1 MNAPPDLLV
10 AEVRDNRR
18 LGPNV
23 VQIVLGGG
31 DLARYPRLDVP
42 DEAVAL
48 YFPTADGP
56 TGRNYTVRAFD
67 ADTARMTV
75 DFVVHDG
82 GVAAQWALAAAPGDR
97 VRMARPRSW
106 YRRPADARWQLL
118 VADLTGLPALARILE
133 GGDGTVA
140 TRAVVEVLDDAD
152 LATLPEIT
160 SPGVTLEVLRG
171 GNGAGPS
178 GMVERACAVELPDG
192 PGYLWFAGEAGGA
205 RQIRKHARHVWS
217 WGTDRMDVI
226 GYWRLAAE
234 RWNARFAP
242 VSAELLAV
250 YQAVLDNG
258 GSDKEAGEA
267 YDIALEQAGL

>member
-1 MNAPPDLLV
+1 MSAPPDLLV
-10 AEVRDNRR
+10 AEVRENSR

-23 VQIVLGGG
+23 VRIVLDGG
-31 DLARYPRLDVP
+31 DLPRYPMLDVP

-48 YFPTADGP
+48 YFPSGDAP
-56 TGRNYTVRAFD
+56 VGRNYTVRAFD
-67 ADTARMTV
+67 PGTARMTV
-75 DFVVHDG
+75 DFVLHEG
-82 GVAAQWALAAAPGDR
+82 GVAAQWALGATPGDR
-97 VRMARPRSW
+97 VRLARPRSW
-106 YRRPADARWQLL
+106 YRRPADSRWQLL

-133 GGDGTVA
+133 GCDGTVA

-152 LATLPEIT
+152 LATLPGAT
-160 SPGVTLEVLRG
+160 PPGVTMEVLRG
-171 GNGAGPS
+171 GNGVGPS
-178 GMVERACAVELPDG
+178 ALVERACAVEPPDE

-217 WGTDRMDVI
+217 WTTDRMDVI

-242 VSAELLAV
+242 VSTELLAV